1 MGWPFPA
8 QEALKHKLT
17 MNETDQYAQIQAQAY
32 TPPPFPTWPP
42 PSGGAP
48 VTTPELGP
56 ITNPFPYGSA
66 QTANISTSPPAPA
79 HPYKAT
85 FYPQKMPTGA
95 TGQNQNQKLPTWPH
109 ARFNT
114 LPDKASPSISA
125 ITPAPLM
132 GPAPQA
138 AQMARWEDGVDPGNP
153 FPAKRWP
160 TGSYIDGYGN
170 VITPTR
176 VVGGL
181 GN

>member
-1 MGWPFPA
+1 
-8 QEALKHKLT
+8 
-17 MNETDQYAQIQAQAY
+17 MNETDTQPLDAGVEAFAY

-66 QTANISTSPPAPA
+66 QTANIAIAGPAPV
-79 HPYKAT
+79 KNAT
-85 FYPQKMPTGA
+85 KYPMKMPSGA
-95 TGQNQNQKLPTWPH
+95 TGQNQPQTLPAWPH
-109 ARFNT
+109 SRVCV
-114 LPDKASPSISA
+114 LPDKASPTLSQIQ
-125 ITPAPLM
+125 PAPIM
-132 GPAPQA
+132 GPQPQG
-138 AQMARWEDGVDPGNP
+138 AQMANWETAVDPGNP
-153 FPAKRWP
+153 FPKNRWP
-160 TGSYIDGYGN
+160 AGSYIDGYGN